1 MIAASLTE
9 LLEQQPQTQTL
20 EDKKESSTEQLAP
33 RYDGFAKVTG
43 RAKYAGEFPLKNVAQ
58 AYVVQ
63 STISNGTLASI
74 DQTAAGRAAGV
85 ISILTP
91 FNAPKLPVGKPQP
104 PARRTLSVLQDMDV
118 HYNGQPI
125 AVIVAESLPQA
136 MYAATLL
143 KIKYNQQPGKLDFM
157 GRLGEARLPKQPGK
171 EPPENRKGDLAA
183 SMAGS
188 EFKVDET
195 YTTPLQNPNPMEP
208 HATIAWWEGQKL
220 NVYDSTQYISGV
232 KMTLA
237 RTFDI
242 PLESVRVQCPY
253 TGGGFGS
260 KGSTWSHVPLA
271 ALASKLV
278 NRPVKLVLE
287 REQMFGPV
295 GARPTTVNRI
305 KLGANKQGKLLGIQH
320 DVVMHTS
327 IMEDFTEHAASP
339 TRLLYTSDAIST
351 SEKLV
356 DVNLGVATF
365 MRAPGEAP
373 GTAVLETAMDELAH
387 KLGMDPVQLRLANY
401 AEKDPGHD
409 RPFTSK
415 CLRECYQQAAKRFG
429 WSKRN
434 PRPGQVREGNQLIG
448 YGMATATYPANRSN
462 AQAIV
467 RILPNGH
474 AYVGCG
480 SQDLGTGTYTIM
492 AQTTA
497 DTLGIDPSLVEAKL
511 GDSTLPKAPVSGG
524 SQSAASICP
533 AIRDAAIQALLKL
546 SELATSDAQSPLHGL
561 KTSDFDVK
569 DGRLFLKS
577 DPSRGE
583 TFAALL
589 GRNGG
594 KPIEAE
600 GSAQPSEDKDAYT
613 SQSFGA
619 VFAEVAVDMDTH
631 MPHVRRIV
639 ATYDVGTLINQRTG
653 INQLQGG
660 IVWGVGFA
668 LHEETHIDPVFG
680 RTANEN
686 LAEYHVPVNADIG
699 TIDVTVV
706 GIPDTKFNPL
716 GARGVGEIGITGAA
730 AAVGNAIFNATGRRV
745 REFPITPD
753 KILMAKMVTA

>member
-1 MIAASLTE
+1 M
-9 LLEQQPQTQTL
+9 
-20 EDKKESSTEQLAP
+20 
-33 RYDGFAKVTG
+33 
-43 RAKYAGEFPLKNVAQ
+43 
-58 AYVVQ
+58 
-63 STISNGTLASI
+63 
-74 DQTAAGRAAGV
+74 
-85 ISILTP
+85 
-91 FNAPKLPVGKPQP
+91 P
-104 PARRTLSVLQDMDV
+104 PS
-118 HYNGQPI
+118 P
-125 AVIVAESLPQA
+125 
-136 MYAATLL
+136 
-143 KIKYNQQPGKLDFM
+143 
-157 GRLGEARLPKQPGK
+157 
-171 EPPENRKGDLAA
+171 
-183 SMAGS
+183 
-188 EFKVDET
+188 
-195 YTTPLQNPNPMEP
+195 
-208 HATIAWWEGQKL
+208 GQKL

-242 PLESVRVQCPY
+242 ALDSVRVQCPY

-278 NRPVKLVLE
+278 GRPVKLVLE

-295 GARPTTVNRI
+295 GARPTTVNKI

-320 DVVMHTS
+320 DVIMHTS
-327 IMEDFTEHAASP
+327 VMEDFTEHAASP
-339 TRLLYTSDAIST
+339 TRLLYPSGSITT
-351 SEKLV
+351 SEKMV
-356 DVNLGVATF
+356 EVNLGVATF

-373 GTAVLETAMDELAH
+373 GTAVLETAMDELAY
-387 KLGMDPVQLRLANY
+387 KLNMDPVELRLVNY

-409 RPFTSK
+409 KPFTSK
-415 CLRECYQQAAKRFG
+415 CLRECYQQAGERFG

-434 PRPGQVREGNQLIG
+434 PKPGQMREGNELIG
-448 YGMATATYPANRSN
+448 YGMATATYPANRSA

-467 RILPNGH
+467 KILPNGR
-474 AYVGCG
+474 AFVGCG

-492 AQTTA
+492 AQTAA

-533 AIRDAAIQALLKL
+533 AIRDAAVQALLKL
-546 SELATSDAQSPLHGL
+546 SELAIADTQSPLHGL
-561 KTSDFDVK
+561 KTADLDVK
-569 DGRLFLKS
+569 DGKLFSKS
-577 DPSRGE
+577 EPSRGE
-583 TFAALL
+583 TFATLL
-589 GRNGG
+589 QRNGG

-600 GSAQPSEDKDAYT
+600 GSAQPSGDKDAYT

-619 VFAEVAVDMDTH
+619 VFAEVAVDVDTH
-631 MPHVRRIV
+631 MPHVRRV
-639 ATYDVGTLINQRTG
+639 AATYDVGTLINQRTG
-653 INQLQGG
+653 LNQLQGG

-716 GARGVGEIGITGAA
+716 GARGIGEIGITGIA

-753 KILMAKMVTA
+753 KIMRAKLVTT